1 MPPRDKKNILHKEN
15 NTYQLIKNLAEREK
29 IAEKE
34 IIEILS
40 LAIQDAYHQ
49 KKCDSRELQVIFDSE
64 KNQFLAYQVVDQTD
78 DPSKKLVQSKNNL
91 FQKRC
96 LLRPLNLK
104 KIINYEEFLQQFC
117 FSLQRIRQKK

>member
-91 FQKRC
+91 LQKRC

-117 FSLQRIRQKK
+117 FSLQR